1 MAITKISVTNN
12 NDSGHGSF
20 RDALLKSQAKEGGT
34 YNIVFESSKKPDNNL
49 KTGYFTIPLRS
60 PLPNIYRNNISINVD
75 SPRSVILLPELSSG
89 SPALGATKLN
99 NKGPGGVNG
108 SMLFVGDANYLFKT
122 NNQYNGKNQ
131 PNVHINN
138 VHFVRNQA
146 QGGSGNGGGGG
157 YGAGGAITLTSGDLK
172 ITNTVFQDLVAK
184 GGTGVRTTKGHEH
197 YYHPKWQEQDL

>member
-1 MAITKISVTNN
+1 
-12 NDSGHGSF
+12 
-20 RDALLKSQAKEGGT
+20 
-34 YNIVFESSKKPDNNL
+34 
-49 KTGYFTIPLRS
+49 
-60 PLPNIYRNNISINVD
+60 
-75 SPRSVILLPELSSG
+75 
-89 SPALGATKLN
+89 
-99 NKGPGGVNG
+99 
-108 SMLFVGDANYLFKT
+108 MLFVGDTNYLFKT

-184 GGTGVRTTKGHEH
+184 GGTGVRTTKGHEDDISKGQGGLGTGH
-197 YYHPKWQEQDL
+197 LVTLYSNERLGYL